1 MSSGFKISDEGFKK
15 IIKALSESID
25 ELTKKCEDILSQ
37 TKEINANIQDKNIVD
52 AKNMIDKIIANLKN
66 MSERLKK
73 EEEDQKEIQR
83 LYKID
88 HD

>member
-1 MSSGFKISDEGFKK
+1 MANGFKISDEGFKK
-15 IIKALSESID
+15 IIKALRSSID
-25 ELTKKCEDILSQ
+25 ELTKKSEDILLK
-37 TKEINANIQDKNIVD
+37 TKEININIQDKNISD
-52 AKNMIDKIIANLKN
+52 AKTMIDKIILNLNN
-66 MSERLKK
+66 MSERLEK

>member
-1 MSSGFKISDEGFKK
+1 MANGFKISDEGFKK
-15 IIKALSESID
+15 IIKALRSSID
-25 ELTKKCEDILSQ
+25 ELTKKSEDILFK
-37 TKEINANIQDKNIVD
+37 TKEININIQDKNISD
-52 AKNMIDKIIANLKN
+52 AKTMIDKIILNLNN
-66 MSERLKK
+66 MSERLEK